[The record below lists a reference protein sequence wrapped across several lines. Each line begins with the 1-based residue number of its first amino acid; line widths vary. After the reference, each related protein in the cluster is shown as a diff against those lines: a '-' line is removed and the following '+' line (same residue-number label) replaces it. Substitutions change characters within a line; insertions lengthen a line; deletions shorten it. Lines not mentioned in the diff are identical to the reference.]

1 MTQRV
6 RVVTLI
12 DVVGPIGGA
21 ERLAA
26 LTATRLDPDRF
37 ESILCV
43 SRWRRGDP
51 RRAAMA
57 AAVGDVEAAGV
68 PVIGLGRSGKADVW
82 VWAKLVRELR
92 RRRVDVLHA
101 HKFGSNVWAGLVGTA
116 ARTPV
121 VVAHEHSW
129 AAEGG
134 RLRRAL
140 DRHVVA
146 RAADAFV
153 ACSREDRR
161 RMVEL
166 EGIPP
171 EITRYIPNG
180 APPIDPPSG
189 HDVRAELGIAPGAP
203 VVVGLGRLTPVKA
216 FDVLVDAAAR
226 LRERH
231 PEARVLIVGSGEE
244 RAALERR
251 IGRLGLRETVLLLG
265 HRTDVADV
273 LRACDV
279 AVCCS
284 DSEGMPVSVIE
295 EMEAGLPI
303 VATRVGG
310 LPDLVEDGV
319 HGLLVEPRDPD
330 GLARALGGLLA
341 DPEAARAMGVRAAER
356 RASEFDLDVMV
367 GRIETLYAELL
378 ARRRA
383 SAASTGPSAS
393 SSQSSLL

>member
-1 MTQRV
+1 M
-6 RVVTLI
+6 VTLI

-21 ERLAA
+21 ERLAT
-26 LTATRLDPDRF
+26 LTATRLDPARF

-43 SRWRRGDP
+43 SRWRRDDP
-51 RRAAMA
+51 DRALMA
-57 AAVGDVEAAGV
+57 AAVEEIEAAGV
-68 PVIGLGRSGKADVW
+68 SVFGLGRSGKADVW
-82 VWAKLVRELR
+82 VWGRLVRELR

-101 HKFGSNVWAGLVGTA
+101 HKFGSNVWASIVGTA

-134 RLRRAL
+134 RLRHAL
-140 DRHVVA
+140 DRHLIA

-161 RMVEL
+161 RMIEL

-171 EITRYIPNG
+171 EVTHLIPNG
-180 APPIDPPSG
+180 APRSAPPSG
-189 HDVRAELGIAPGAP
+189 HDVRAELGVAPDAP
-203 VVVGLGRLTPVKA
+203 VVVALGRLTPVKA

-231 PEARVLIVGSGEE
+231 PAARVLIVGEGEE
-244 RAALERR
+244 RAALESR
-251 IGRLGLRETVLLLG
+251 IAGHGLGDAVLLLG

-310 LPDLVEDGV
+310 LPDLVDDGV

-330 GLARALGGLLA
+330 GLAKAIGDLLA
-341 DPEAARAMGVRAAER
+341 DPAAARAMGERARQR
-356 RASEFDLDVMV
+356 RESEFDIDVMV
-367 GRIETLYAELL
+367 RRIEELYGGLL

-383 SAASTGPSAS
+383 MADRTGPSAN